1 MIPYGRQQIGRDEI
15 DAVVEILQSDYLT
28 QGPIV
33 PQFEKAIADNV
44 GVNFGVA
51 VSSATAALHISCLA
65 LGLGD
70 GDWLWTSPNTFVA
83 SANCGLYC
91 GARVDFIDINPKTYN
106 IDVEVLKSKLEKAEI
121 IGVLPKIV
129 VAVDFAGQSCEME
142 SIYALSQQYG
152 FKVIEDASHAIG
164 GEYKNRPVGSCVYC
178 DITIFSFHPV
188 KIITTGEGGMALTNN
203 PVLADKL
210 KRLRS
215 HGITRDKSLMQT
227 DTHGGWYYEQIE
239 LGFNY
244 RMTDIHAAL
253 GLKQLE
259 RLDDFI
265 TRRKEIVKEYNSSLM
280 TLPLILP
287 WEHHDSDSAYHLY
300 VVQIDDSKTSKKRVS
315 FFDFMRDNGV
325 NVNVHYIPVYK
336 QPYYKNF
343 DYVNDDF
350 DQTEKY
356 YSNCLSLPIYP
367 ALNKTDQ
374 DRVITLCA
382 EFFKVTV

>member
-1 MIPYGRQQIGRDEI
+1 VIPYGRQQIGCDEI

-33 PQFEKAIADNV
+33 PQFEKAIAEKV
-44 GVNFGVA
+44 GVKFGVA

-70 GDWLWTSPNTFVA
+70 GDLLWTSPNTFVA

-91 GARVDFIDINPKTYN
+91 GARVDFIDIDPRTYN
-106 IDVEVLKSKLEKAEI
+106 IDVEVLRSKLKKAEI

-129 VAVDFAGQSCEME
+129 VAVDFAGQSCDME
-142 SIYALSQQYG
+142 SIHELSQQYG

-164 GEYKNRPVGSCVYC
+164 GKYKNTPVGNCAYC

-203 PVLADKL
+203 PVLAEKL
-210 KRLRS
+210 ERLRS
-215 HGITRDKSLMQT
+215 HGITKDKSLMQT
-227 DTHGGWYYEQIE
+227 DAHGGWYYEQIE

-265 TRRKEIVKEYNSSLM
+265 TRRKEIVKEYNSSLIG
-280 TLPLILP
+280 LPLILP
-287 WEHHDSDSAYHLY
+287 WEHHDSDSACHLY

-325 NVNVHYIPVYK
+325 NVNVHYIPIYK

-343 DYVNDDF
+343 GYVNDDF